1 MTEQPAIS
9 WEYFNSG
16 DIFILETSSRI
27 FVWIGK
33 KANKMEKFQGG
44 KVFNYKRKILLYKLI
59 IAFFFYFLHVKEFFI
74 L

>member
-44 KVFNYKRKILLYKLI
+44 KVFNYKKKNSFVQAHYRV
-59 IAFFFYFLHVKEFFI
+59 FFYFLHVKEFFI